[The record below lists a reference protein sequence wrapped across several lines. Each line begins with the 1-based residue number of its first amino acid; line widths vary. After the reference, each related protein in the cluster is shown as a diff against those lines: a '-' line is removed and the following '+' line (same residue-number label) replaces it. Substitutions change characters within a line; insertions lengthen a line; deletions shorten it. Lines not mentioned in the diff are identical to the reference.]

1 MKLGALG
8 EAKLHFSAAIEIC
21 EKLLEKGG
29 FDDHELKDMLRASII
44 RINRGLRSVEV
55 ERKSEGKMKSISR
68 SVSEDII
75 DGIANDMKRYHD
87 IHKNTTTIP
96 AAIKKPSSC
105 GPEFDF
111 DYSLNCD
118 LMDGPTVLSDDRP
131 PVPDNPNVL
140 QSIQKNP
147 KASNAISNKAK
158 HASTHKTNDDQNTED
173 SIDAGIETIGDDQRA
188 PVPFP
193 DAAATQVTSAQSAFP
208 KASNAISNKT
218 KHASTHKTN
227 DNQNTEDSI
236 VIELPTT
243 QPTAVGIAIPEAF
256 VIVDPPAEIPSAEVV
271 QLDKCTISVAGR
283 KVPLGILVLAAII
296 ILALVVGT
304 VVGAARAKA
313 GSDQG
318 TNPTTKSLR
327 EQAIIDAIEN
337 HVLQRNITF
346 DGLQK
351 SDVRITA
358 LNWLLHDD
366 LKQLSA
372 SDPSLFQ
379 RFILGLLVFQSN
391 FDGVSSDFYNNG
403 DECDWK
409 GVRCSGGKV
418 TSLGF
423 CELLP
428 FQS

>member
-1 MKLGALG
+1 
-8 EAKLHFSAAIEIC
+8 
-21 EKLLEKGG
+21 
-29 FDDHELKDMLRASII
+29 
-44 RINRGLRSVEV
+44 
-55 ERKSEGKMKSISR
+55 MKSISR

-87 IHKNTTTIP
+87 IHKNTTIP

-140 QSIQKNP
+140 QSIQKN
-147 KASNAISNKAK
+147 
-158 HASTHKTNDDQNTED
+158 
-173 SIDAGIETIGDDQRA
+173 
-188 PVPFP
+188 
-193 DAAATQVTSAQSAFP
+193 P

-271 QLDKCTISVAGR
+271 QLNKCTISIAGR

-318 TNPTTKSLR
+318 TDPTTKSLR

-418 TSLGF
+418 TSLRF